1 MWYSLIGWI
10 FLDWG
15 MILSSGCGPS
25 SLSLLIA
32 FLVMFLL
39 ISFAVW
45 LGIYG
50 RTFVTD
56 GFWFLIFCLFEIYF
70 VMWFLSEIK
79 FLFFYRLKKKSIHF
93 FLQKIQLSPKKWSIL
108 LYERINFYWKISLPN
123 KVWNYL
129 KILQWKNSQW

>member
-1 MWYSLIGWI
+1 
-10 FLDWG
+10 

-108 LYERINFYWKISLPN
+108 LYERINFY
-123 KVWNYL
+123 
-129 KILQWKNSQW
+129 